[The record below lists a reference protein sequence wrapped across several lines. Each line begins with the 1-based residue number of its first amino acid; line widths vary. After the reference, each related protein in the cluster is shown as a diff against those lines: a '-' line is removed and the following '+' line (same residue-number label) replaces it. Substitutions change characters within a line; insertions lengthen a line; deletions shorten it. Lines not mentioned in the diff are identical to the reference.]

1 MAWDQTAANN
11 YQVFSNHQFY
21 TYGQDL
27 TITNVP
33 SLAWSYKGGSH
44 AVYANVR
51 TLELM
56 FPGLGVKLFDG
67 STDVLYIVT
76 GVYISL
82 GYFTVVNASSVFGGN
97 LSGASATV
105 FTGTTI
111 KQQPFA
117 IQVVSGPKTAVTKT
131 GDFTVGYLE
140 NNIIVNKGSTCTV
153 TLPSALLYSGRSITI
168 KTIQAFTVVSA
179 SANVIPLAGGAAA
192 AAILSATAG
201 KWAKLTSNGTNW
213 EIVQSN

>member
-1 MAWDQTAANN
+1 
-11 YQVFSNHQFY
+11 
-21 TYGQDL
+21 
-27 TITNVP
+27 
-33 SLAWSYKGGSH
+33 
-44 AVYANVR
+44 
-51 TLELM
+51 
-56 FPGLGVKLFDG
+56 
-67 STDVLYIVT
+67 
-76 GVYISL
+76 
-82 GYFTVVNASSVFGGN
+82 
-97 LSGASATV
+97 
-105 FTGTTI
+105 
-111 KQQPFA
+111 
-117 IQVVSGPKTAVTKT
+117 VSGPKTAVTKT

-192 AAILSATAG
+192 AAILAATAG